1 MSPLDGSVWG
11 TSLGYP
17 GAVVRVDPGAD
28 PTHTAL
34 TEVYE
39 PPFPGYGPR
48 GGDIDR
54 NGVFWASLASGHL
67 ASFDR
72 RKCKVLNGAA
82 ATGKYCPEGWTLYPF
97 PGPQFRDVV
106 QSGSAEASYYTWVD
120 HFDTFGLGKN
130 VPIATGNLNDALLAF
145 VNNKF
150 LVFRVPYPIGYFTKW
165 MDGRVDDPNG
175 GWKGKSLWSTYAT
188 RTMFQLETGKGTLP
202 KVVRFQLRPDP
213 LAR

>member
-1 MSPLDGSVWG
+1 VDQHWSGRPGSGRRARSKIFEETGDEQKSQGWTPFILDTNGNGKRDDYVEPGQPVDASKDTRVALTLYAVSVSPLDGSVWG

-17 GAVVRVDPGAD
+17 GAVVRVDPAAD

-72 RKCKVLNGAA
+72 RKCKVLKSACLKVIQIGAA
-82 ATGKYCPEGWTLYPF
+82 KPFSTASAHSISTLMP
-97 PGPQFRDVV
+97 
-106 QSGSAEASYYTWVD
+106 
-120 HFDTFGLGKN
+120 
-130 VPIATGNLNDALLAF
+130 
-145 VNNKF
+145 
-150 LVFRVPYPIGYFTKW
+150 
-165 MDGRVDDPNG
+165 
-175 GWKGKSLWSTYAT
+175 
-188 RTMFQLETGKGTLP
+188 
-202 KVVRFQLRPDP
+202 
-213 LAR
+213 